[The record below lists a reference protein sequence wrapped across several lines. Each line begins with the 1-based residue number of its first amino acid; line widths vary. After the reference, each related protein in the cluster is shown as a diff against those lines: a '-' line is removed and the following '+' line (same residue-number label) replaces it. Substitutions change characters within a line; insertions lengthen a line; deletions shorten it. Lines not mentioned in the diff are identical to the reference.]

1 MVYIFS
7 ACERASKNIDVVHFP
22 SSLIKVIN
30 FNLRKTSFALES
42 ASAPGRDD
50 GDSSEINVV

>member
-1 MVYIFS
+1 MQYQYIKYSTIALNLLQVFFNS
-7 ACERASKNIDVVHFP
+7 T
-22 SSLIKVIN
+22 KVIN